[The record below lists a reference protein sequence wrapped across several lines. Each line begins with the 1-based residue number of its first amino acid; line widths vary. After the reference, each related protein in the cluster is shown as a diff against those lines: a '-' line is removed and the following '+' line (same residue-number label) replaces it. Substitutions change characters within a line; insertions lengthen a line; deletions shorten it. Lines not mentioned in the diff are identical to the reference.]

1 MNKESLHFLIDA
13 LSPEDYKLTYDFL
26 SRLTKDKKQEIE
38 SPLFDESID
47 IEIMM
52 EGLDA

>member
-1 MNKESLHFLIDA
+1 MNKETLHFLIDA

-26 SRLTKDKKQEIE
+26 SRLTKDKNKDIKN
-38 SPLFDESID
+38 PLFDESID

>member
-26 SRLTKDKKQEIE
+26 SRLTKDKNKDIKN
-38 SPLFDESID
+38 PLFDESID

>member
-1 MNKESLHFLIDA
+1 MKKESLHFLIDA
-13 LSPEDYKLTYDFL
+13 LSPDDYKLTYDFL
-26 SRLTKDKKQEIE
+26 SRLTKDKNKDIKN
-38 SPLFDESID
+38 PLFDESID

>member
-26 SRLTKDKKQEIE
+26 SRITKDKNKDIKN
-38 SPLFDESID
+38 PLFDESID

>member
-13 LSPEDYKLTYDFL
+13 LSPEDYKLTYNFL
-26 SRLTKDKKQEIE
+26 SRLTKDKNKDIKN
-38 SPLFDESID
+38 PLFDESID

>member
-1 MNKESLHFLIDA
+1 MNKESLHFLVDA
-13 LSPEDYKLTYDFL
+13 LSQEDYKLVYDFL
-26 SRLTKDKKQEIE
+26 ARLTKDKNKDIKN
-38 SPLFDESID
+38 PLYDEEID